1 MIMERGLALAV
12 PLFTFNTKG
21 RKTMKK
27 GGISVQTENIFP
39 VIKKW
44 LYSDKDIFIRE
55 LVSNACDAITKH
67 KRLASLAEAE
77 ESTEEYKVYLSIDKQ
92 LRTLKVSDN
101 GIGMTEDELDK
112 YINQIALS
120 GALDFIARYEGED
133 SKGGGIIGHFGLGFY
148 SSFMVASN
156 VEIETKSYTNSPA
169 VYWDCNENGE
179 YNMEDGDKEARGT
192 DITLHVSD
200 EEVEYLDY
208 EKAKS
213 VLEKYCAFMPYPI
226 YIREG
231 EREEL
236 INEVQPVWQKQPSEV
251 EGADYNALYKK
262 LFNDYRDPLFYIHI
276 NADYPL
282 NFKGVLYFPAAKNAY
297 ESNEGCI
304 KLFYNSVFVADNIKE
319 IVPDY
324 LYSLCGVLDCPELPL
339 NVSRSYLQDDSYVRK
354 LSAHIVKKIADKL
367 VKLKNDDAE
376 KYYPLWDAIK
386 PYIEYG
392 CLKDQKFYDRAK
404 DAVLVKK
411 TNGSYTALTQLMQS
425 ETEETKVYYTTDPQQ
440 QAYYVNLF
448 TEKEIDVYVLDLA
461 LDTQFAS
468 FLETKN
474 EKLKFL
480 RVDASLDDI
489 SDKAEESDGLLT
501 LFANATGKEKEKIS
515 FVSLTAE
522 DAPVLIRCN
531 EEERRFADMMRMYA
545 AFGGDA
551 GKNAEE
557 ALVINMASPAI
568 QKLEGADGDKAAVIA
583 KHFYLCALVAS
594 RALTEA
600 ELKEFVE
607 SNKAISGY
615 IL

>member
-1 MIMERGLALAV
+1 
-12 PLFTFNTKG
+12 
-21 RKTMKK
+21 MKK

-44 LYSDKDIFIRE
+44 LYSDKDIFLRE

-67 KRLASLAEAE
+67 KRLASLAETE
-77 ESTEEYKVYLSIDKQ
+77 ESTEEYKVRVTVDKQ
-92 LRTLKVSDN
+92 LKTLTVTDN
-101 GIGMTEDELDK
+101 GIGMSEEELDK

-148 SSFMVASN
+148 SAFMVASD
-156 VEIETKSYTNSPA
+156 VEIETKSFTTAPA
-169 VYWDCNENGE
+169 VSWDCNENGE
-179 YNMEDGDKEARGT
+179 YNMEDGDREARGT
-192 DITLHVSD
+192 DIILHIAES
-200 EEVEYLDY
+200 ELEYLDY
-208 EKAKS
+208 EKTKS
-213 VLEKYCAFMPYPI
+213 VLEKYCAFMPCPI
-226 YIREG
+226 YICEG
-231 EREEL
+231 DKEEL

-251 EGADYNALYKK
+251 EDSDYNALYKK

-319 IVPDY
+319 IVPEY

-339 NVSRSYLQDDSYVRK
+339 NVSRSYLQDDSYVRR
-354 LSAHIVKKIADKL
+354 LSVHIVKKIADKL
-367 VKLKNDDAE
+367 VKLKSDDSE
-376 KYYPLWDAIK
+376 KYGKLWDAIK

-392 CLKDQKFYDRAK
+392 CMKDQKFYDRVK
-404 DAVLVKK
+404 DGVLLKK
-411 TNGSYTALTQLMQS
+411 TDGSYTAITQLLAEES
-425 ETEETKVYYTTDPQQ
+425 EETKVYYTTDAQQ

-448 TEKEIDVYVLDLA
+448 SEKGIDVYLFDIA
-461 LDTQFAS
+461 LDTQFAAFVES
-468 FLETKN
+468 K
-474 EKLKFL
+474 KPALKFL

-489 SDKAEESDGLLT
+489 GDKADENEKLST
-501 LFANATGKEKEKIS
+501 LFSEAIGKEKDKIS
-515 FVSLTAE
+515 FVSLSE
-522 DAPVLIRCN
+522 SDAPVLIRCN

-545 AFGGDA
+545 AFGGET
-551 GKNAEE
+551 GGNAEE
-557 ALVINMASPAI
+557 TIVVNVANPAI
-568 QKLEGADGDKAAVIA
+568 KKLEGVEDAKAAVIA

-594 RALTEA
+594 RQLTET
-600 ELKEFVE
+600 ELKDFVE
-607 SNKAISGY
+607 SNSAINGY

>member
-1 MIMERGLALAV
+1 
-12 PLFTFNTKG
+12 
-21 RKTMKK
+21 MKK

-44 LYSDKDIFIRE
+44 LYSEKDIFIRE

-67 KRLASLAEAE
+67 KRLASLSEAE
-77 ESTEEYKVYLSIDKQ
+77 ESAEEYKVYVTVDKQ
-92 LRTLKVSDN
+92 LKALKFEDN
-101 GIGMTEDELDK
+101 GIGMSEEEVDK

-120 GALDFIARYEGED
+120 GALDFIARYEGEE

-148 SSFMVASN
+148 SAFMVASS
-156 VEIETKSYTNSPA
+156 VELETKSYTSAPA
-169 VYWDCNENGE
+169 VFWDCNENGE
-179 YNMEDGDKEARGT
+179 YQLEEADKANRGT
-192 DITLHVSD
+192 EITLHISED
-200 EEVEYLDY
+200 EVEYLDY
-208 EKAKS
+208 EKTKA

-231 EREEL
+231 DKEEL

-251 EGADYNALYKK
+251 EEADYNALYKK

-282 NFKGVLYFPAAKNAY
+282 NFKGVLYFPALRNSY

-339 NVSRSYLQDDSYVRK
+339 NVSRSYLQDNSYVSK
-354 LSAHIVKKIADKL
+354 LSAHIVKKIADRL
-367 VKLKNDDAE
+367 LKLKNEDFD
-376 KYYPLWDAIK
+376 KYTKLWDAIK

-404 DAVLVKK
+404 DTVLLKK
-411 TNGSYTALTQLMQS
+411 TDGAYTSLTELLQDS
-425 ETEETKVYYTTDPQQ
+425 ENETKVYYTTDAQQ
-440 QAYYVNLF
+440 QSCYVNLF
-448 TEKEIDVYVLDLA
+448 ADKGIAVYVLDIA

-468 FLETKN
+468 FVESKN

-480 RVDASLDDI
+480 RVDSSLEEI
-489 SDKAEESDGLLT
+489 SGSAEESERLVE
-501 LFANATGKEKEKIS
+501 LFTAATGKEKDKLS
-515 FVSLTAE
+515 FVEMAE
-522 DAPVLIRCN
+522 TDAPVLIRCN

-545 AFGGDA
+545 SINGELGANTVD
-551 GKNAEE
+551 EQ
-557 ALVINMASPAI
+557 LVINMANPAI
-568 QKLEGADGDKAAVIA
+568 QKLEVLDDEKASVLA
-583 KHFYLCALVAS
+583 KHFYLSALVAS
-594 RALTEA
+594 RALSEA
-600 ELKEFVE
+600 ELKELMD
-607 SNKAISGY
+607 SNRRITEY
-615 IL
+615 II

>member
-1 MIMERGLALAV
+1 
-12 PLFTFNTKG
+12 
-21 RKTMKK
+21 MKK

-44 LYSDKDIFIRE
+44 LYSDKDIFLRE

-67 KRLASLAEAE
+67 KRLASLAETE
-77 ESTEEYKVYLSIDKQ
+77 ESTEEYKVRVTVDKQ
-92 LRTLKVSDN
+92 LKTLTVTDN
-101 GIGMTEDELDK
+101 GIGMSEEELDK

-148 SSFMVASN
+148 SAFMVASD
-156 VEIETKSYTNSPA
+156 VEIETKSFTTAPA
-169 VYWDCNENGE
+169 VSWDCNENGE
-179 YNMEDGDKEARGT
+179 YNMEDGDREARGT
-192 DITLHVSD
+192 DIILHIAES
-200 EEVEYLDY
+200 ELEYLDY
-208 EKAKS
+208 EKTKS

-226 YIREG
+226 YICEG
-231 EREEL
+231 DKEEL

-251 EGADYNALYKK
+251 EDSDYNALYKK

-319 IVPDY
+319 IVPEY

-339 NVSRSYLQDDSYVRK
+339 NVSRSYLQDDSYVRR
-354 LSAHIVKKIADKL
+354 LSVHIVKKIADKL
-367 VKLKNDDAE
+367 VKLKSDDSE
-376 KYYPLWDAIK
+376 KYGKLWDAIK

-392 CLKDQKFYDRAK
+392 CMKDQKFYDRVK
-404 DAVLVKK
+404 DGVLLKK
-411 TNGSYTALTQLMQS
+411 TDGSYTAITQLLADES
-425 ETEETKVYYTTDPQQ
+425 EETKVYYTTDAQQ

-448 TEKEIDVYVLDLA
+448 SEKGIDVYLLDIA
-461 LDTQFAS
+461 LDTQFAAFVES
-468 FLETKN
+468 K
-474 EKLKFL
+474 KPALKFL

-489 SDKAEESDGLLT
+489 GDKADENEKLST
-501 LFANATGKEKEKIS
+501 LFSEAIGKEKDKIS
-515 FVSLTAE
+515 FVSLSE
-522 DAPVLIRCN
+522 SDAPVLIRCN

-545 AFGGDA
+545 AFGGET
-551 GKNAEE
+551 GGNAEE
-557 ALVINMASPAI
+557 TIVVNVANPAI
-568 QKLEGADGDKAAVIA
+568 KKLEGVEDAKAAVIA

-594 RALTEA
+594 RQLTET
-600 ELKEFVE
+600 ELKDFVE
-607 SNKAISGY
+607 SNSAINGY